1 MPPSKTTNPA
11 FAVTDCAMLSIATGL
26 EAQNLRE
33 MRDRLSIIPV
43 GSVYYHFWGAH
54 LRPGFETPEYNN
66 DFANWAYE
74 SLHDQALAERLGA
87 IDFANFSDLEALREE
102 LIDVIEERLYE
113 VEYIPWAKIGTA
125 FQFVRSILVTFD
137 TGLRIE
143 EPEGLMEVL
152 PQMTDSSLYYHCIDA
167 RRRAPEG
174 MDDFRAWFMGM
185 DDHYRELI
193 DAIADIDPHFI
204 TLAKL
209 RRQLTQLF
217 QTYLGGD
224 R

>member
-1 MPPSKTTNPA
+1 MNPA

-33 MRDRLSIIPV
+33 LRDRLALIPI
-43 GSVYYHFWGAH
+43 GSVYYHFWGSH

-113 VEYIPWAKIGTA
+113 VEYIPWAKTGMA

-143 EPEGLMEVL
+143 EPERLVELL
-152 PQMTDSSLYYHCIDA
+152 PQMTDSSLYYHFIDA

-174 MDDFRAWFMGM
+174 VDDLRAWFMGM
-185 DDHYRELI
+185 DGKYKGLI

-209 RRQLTQLF
+209 RRQLHQLF
-217 QTYLGGD
+217 DTYLGGD
-224 R
+224 

>member
-1 MPPSKTTNPA
+1 MPPSKSANPA

-33 MRDRLSIIPV
+33 LRDRLAIIPV

-54 LRPGFETPEYNN
+54 LRPGFEIPEYNN

-74 SLHDQALAERLGA
+74 SLHDQVLAERLGA
-87 IDFANFSDLEALREE
+87 IDFADFSDLEALREE
-102 LIDVIEERLYE
+102 LVDVIEERLYE
-113 VEYIPWAKIGTA
+113 VDNIPWAKTGTA

-137 TGLRIE
+137 TGLRIDQ
-143 EPEGLMEVL
+143 PEKLSELL

-167 RRRAPEG
+167 RRRPPEG
-174 MDDFRAWFMGM
+174 VDDFRAWLMGM
-185 DDHYRELI
+185 DGKHRGLI
-193 DAIADIDPHFI
+193 KAIADIDPHFI
-204 TLAKL
+204 TLANLRQKL
-209 RRQLTQLF
+209 SQLF
-217 QTYLGGD
+217 ETHLGGV

>member
-1 MPPSKTTNPA
+1 MSPSKSAGPA

-33 MRDRLSIIPV
+33 LRDRLAMIPV

-87 IDFANFSDLEALREE
+87 IDFANFSDLESLREE
-102 LIDVIEERLYE
+102 LIDVLEERLYE
-113 VEYIPWAKIGTA
+113 VEYSPWAKMGTA

-143 EPEGLMEVL
+143 QPEKLAELL

-167 RRRAPEG
+167 RRRPPEG
-174 MDDFRAWFMGM
+174 VDDFRAWLMGM
-185 DDHYRELI
+185 DGKYQDLT

-204 TLAKL
+204 TLANLRQKL
-209 RRQLTQLF
+209 GQLF
-217 QTYLGGD
+217 QAHLGGG

>member
-1 MPPSKTTNPA
+1 MPSSKNMNPA

-33 MRDRLSIIPV
+33 LRDRLGIIPV

-87 IDFANFSDLEALREE
+87 IDFANYSDLERLREE
-102 LIDVIEERLYE
+102 LIDVIEEHLYE
-113 VEYIPWAKIGTA
+113 VEYIPWAKTGAA

-143 EPEGLMEVL
+143 QPEQLVELL
-152 PQMTDSSLYYHCIDA
+152 PHMTDSSLYYHCIDA
-167 RRRAPEG
+167 RRRPPEG
-174 MDDFRAWFMGM
+174 VDDFRAWFMGM
-185 DDHYRELI
+185 DGKYKDLI
-193 DAIADIDPHFI
+193 EAIADMDPHFM
-204 TLAKL
+204 TLANL
-209 RRQLTQLF
+209 RRKLGQLF
-217 QTYLGGD
+217 QTFLGGD

>member
-1 MPPSKTTNPA
+1 MSPTKTTNPA

-33 MRDRLSIIPV
+33 LRDRLAVIPV

-54 LRPGFETPEYNN
+54 LRPGFEAPEYNN

-74 SLHDQALAERLGA
+74 SLHDQMLAERLGA
-87 IDFANFSDLEALREE
+87 LDFASYSDLEALRDE

-113 VEYIPWAKIGTA
+113 VEHTPWAKIETA

-143 EPEGLMEVL
+143 QPEKLGELL
-152 PQMTDSSLYYHCIDA
+152 PQMTDSSLYYHFIDA
-167 RRRAPEG
+167 RRRPPEG
-174 MDDFRAWFMGM
+174 VDDFRAWLLGM
-185 DDHYRELI
+185 DGKYRDLVE
-193 DAIADIDPHFI
+193 AIADIDPHFI
-204 TLAKL
+204 TLANLRQKL
-209 RRQLTQLF
+209 SQLF
-217 QTYLGGD
+217 KAYLGGD
-224 R
+224 Q